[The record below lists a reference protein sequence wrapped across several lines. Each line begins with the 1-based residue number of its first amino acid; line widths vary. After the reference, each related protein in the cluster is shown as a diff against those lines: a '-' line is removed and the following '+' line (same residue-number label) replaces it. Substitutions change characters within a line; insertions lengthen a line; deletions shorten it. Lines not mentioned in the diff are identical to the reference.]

1 MDDAHDA
8 VTNAITNR
16 RILVMRLLYLKRS
29 KTVKRAYLLAISLV
43 LLVGAGLAL
52 GMLAQEGE
60 APAAAARA
68 ATAPP
73 PLSDVQRLTLQ
84 VKVKDLQLAQLRF
97 EMLKADLTAYAKSLE
112 RDGYELD
119 VDTGTYKAKAKAR

>member
-1 MDDAHDA
+1 M
-8 VTNAITNR
+8 
-16 RILVMRLLYLKRS
+16 
-29 KTVKRAYLLAISLV
+29 KRAYLLAISLV